1 MELWYDHNSSSL
13 NNFKE
18 LYFSSWYLCPERQ
31 DCSASSG
38 EASCFSNRRSDRKAT
53 EDVSFC
59 PGGDLRETSDLKL
72 AARAGIA
79 TLAVNELGAREREN
93 FVKVLWLQSTWAPPT
108 PLVVAIFKS
117 NVPSHRAIPIPHQR
131 EQQSNP
137 NAGRSYACHAVSLDR
152 LEVEPQR
159 RKKKVLWPA
168 ILGIPG
174 EKEQLEMW
182 RKAGPRWLCLAL
194 PYAGPVKKGSRKAA

>member
-79 TLAVNELGAREREN
+79 TPSSKWGLEQEKGKTLWRYCDSNQHGLLQPHWLLPSSNRTSHLTELFRSHINASNNRIRMQAGHMHVMQFLLTDLKLSHKGEKKSVMTSHSWHPRRERA
-93 FVKVLWLQSTWAPPT
+93 TWN
-108 PLVVAIFKS
+108 VEKS
-117 NVPSHRAIPIPHQR
+117 RP
-131 EQQSNP
+131 
-137 NAGRSYACHAVSLDR
+137 
-152 LEVEPQR
+152 
-159 RKKKVLWPA
+159 
-168 ILGIPG
+168 
-174 EKEQLEMW
+174 
-182 RKAGPRWLCLAL
+182 
-194 PYAGPVKKGSRKAA
+194 

>member
-1 MELWYDHNSSSL
+1 M
-13 NNFKE
+13 
-18 LYFSSWYLCPERQ
+18 CPERQ

-93 FVKVLWLQSTWAPPT
+93 FVKVL
-108 PLVVAIFKS
+108 
-117 NVPSHRAIPIPHQR
+117 
-131 EQQSNP
+131 
-137 NAGRSYACHAVSLDR
+137 
-152 LEVEPQR
+152 
-159 RKKKVLWPA
+159 
-168 ILGIPG
+168 
-174 EKEQLEMW
+174 
-182 RKAGPRWLCLAL
+182 
-194 PYAGPVKKGSRKAA
+194 